1 MTRRNV
7 ELVLLLVAAPVV
19 ALLFAMIAINQGQSL
34 DMTTL
39 GVPAAIFVAFVIAHL
54 AVRKFAANADPA
66 LLPLSFA
73 LSGIGIAF
81 VTSLAPNLAVGQVM
95 WLFVGVACMVLVLVF
110 VRNLDKV
117 ANYKYTLMIVGFLL
131 LLSPLVPGL
140 GQEIYGSR
148 IWLHIGS
155 YSFQPGEIAKIVIVL
170 FLAGYLAQNREMLSV
185 FTWRVG
191 PFRLPDIRTLLPLL
205 LMWGIALVIVV
216 FEKDL
221 GSALVFFFV
230 FLVMLYVATGKKFY
244 LVIGLGLIAIG
255 GIGAFMAFGHVQVR
269 VNTWLDPF
277 ADPLGDGHQ
286 TIQSLYAIG
295 SGGATGLGLGESR
308 QKHLFVPE
316 PQNDFIFSIV
326 CEELGFVGACAVVGL
341 FVLLLCRGIT
351 IAAHAPDRF
360 GALLV
365 VGFVVQVALQAVLN
379 VAVVTNTIPNT
390 GISLPFFSSG
400 GTSLM
405 MLLGEMGVVLG
416 VSRGEA

>member
-155 YSFQPGEIAKIVIVL
+155 YPSNRARSPRSSSCCSWRATSRRTARCCRCSPGAW
-170 FLAGYLAQNREMLSV
+170 AR
-185 FTWRVG
+185 
-191 PFRLPDIRTLLPLL
+191 
-205 LMWGIALVIVV
+205 
-216 FEKDL
+216 
-221 GSALVFFFV
+221 
-230 FLVMLYVATGKKFY
+230 
-244 LVIGLGLIAIG
+244 
-255 GIGAFMAFGHVQVR
+255 
-269 VNTWLDPF
+269 
-277 ADPLGDGHQ
+277 
-286 TIQSLYAIG
+286 
-295 SGGATGLGLGESR
+295 SGFPTSER
-308 QKHLFVPE
+308 
-316 PQNDFIFSIV
+316 
-326 CEELGFVGACAVVGL
+326 C
-341 FVLLLCRGIT
+341 CRCC
-351 IAAHAPDRF
+351 
-360 GALLV
+360 
-365 VGFVVQVALQAVLN
+365 
-379 VAVVTNTIPNT
+379 
-390 GISLPFFSSG
+390 
-400 GTSLM
+400 
-405 MLLGEMGVVLG
+405 
-416 VSRGEA
+416 

>member
-185 FTWRVG
+185 FTWSSSCSR
-191 PFRLPDIRTLLPLL
+191 RIWAARSCSSSCS
-205 LMWGIALVIVV
+205 W
-216 FEKDL
+216 
-221 GSALVFFFV
+221 SCC
-230 FLVMLYVATGKKFY
+230 
-244 LVIGLGLIAIG
+244 
-255 GIGAFMAFGHVQVR
+255 
-269 VNTWLDPF
+269 TWLRERSSTWSSVWVSSPS
-277 ADPLGDGHQ
+277 AASARSWP
-286 TIQSLYAIG
+286 S
-295 SGGATGLGLGESR
+295 ATCR
-308 QKHLFVPE
+308 
-316 PQNDFIFSIV
+316 
-326 CEELGFVGACAVVGL
+326 CA
-341 FVLLLCRGIT
+341 
-351 IAAHAPDRF
+351 
-360 GALLV
+360 
-365 VGFVVQVALQAVLN
+365 
-379 VAVVTNTIPNT
+379 
-390 GISLPFFSSG
+390 
-400 GTSLM
+400 
-405 MLLGEMGVVLG
+405 
-416 VSRGEA
+416 

>member
-140 GQEIYGSR
+140 GPREILR
-148 IWLHIGS
+148 
-155 YSFQPGEIAKIVIVL
+155 QPH
-170 FLAGYLAQNREMLSV
+170 LAAYRQLLLPTGRDRQDRDRAVPGGLPRAEPRDAVGVHLAR
-185 FTWRVG
+185 G
-191 PFRLPDIRTLLPLL
+191 PFRLPTSER
-205 LMWGIALVIVV
+205 
-216 FEKDL
+216 
-221 GSALVFFFV
+221 
-230 FLVMLYVATGKKFY
+230 
-244 LVIGLGLIAIG
+244 
-255 GIGAFMAFGHVQVR
+255 
-269 VNTWLDPF
+269 
-277 ADPLGDGHQ
+277 
-286 TIQSLYAIG
+286 
-295 SGGATGLGLGESR
+295 
-308 QKHLFVPE
+308 
-316 PQNDFIFSIV
+316 
-326 CEELGFVGACAVVGL
+326 C
-341 FVLLLCRGIT
+341 CRCC
-351 IAAHAPDRF
+351 
-360 GALLV
+360 
-365 VGFVVQVALQAVLN
+365 
-379 VAVVTNTIPNT
+379 
-390 GISLPFFSSG
+390 
-400 GTSLM
+400 
-405 MLLGEMGVVLG
+405 
-416 VSRGEA
+416 

>member
-117 ANYKYTLMIVGFLL
+117 ANYKYTLMIVGFAL
-131 LLSPLVPGL
+131 LLSPLLPVI

-148 IWLHIGS
+148 IWIGIPGVF
-155 YSFQPGEIAKIVIVL
+155 SFQPGEIAKIAIVL

-185 FTWRVG
+185 FTWRAG
-191 PFRLPDIRTLLPLL
+191 PFNLPDIRTLLPLL
-205 LMWGIALVIVV
+205 LMWLVALLIVV
-216 FEKDL
+216 F
-221 GSALVFFFV
+221 
-230 FLVMLYVATGKKFY
+230 
-244 LVIGLGLIAIG
+244 
-255 GIGAFMAFGHVQVR
+255 
-269 VNTWLDPF
+269 
-277 ADPLGDGHQ
+277 
-286 TIQSLYAIG
+286 
-295 SGGATGLGLGESR
+295 
-308 QKHLFVPE
+308 
-316 PQNDFIFSIV
+316 
-326 CEELGFVGACAVVGL
+326 
-341 FVLLLCRGIT
+341 
-351 IAAHAPDRF
+351 
-360 GALLV
+360 
-365 VGFVVQVALQAVLN
+365 
-379 VAVVTNTIPNT
+379 
-390 GISLPFFSSG
+390 
-400 GTSLM
+400 
-405 MLLGEMGVVLG
+405 
-416 VSRGEA
+416 